1 MPAGRR
7 LSQEEFKACFD
18 GSMINVIAHANAA
31 VDIWPMSTEIAVPA
45 GLSRAR
51 PCGRIIRREAEERE
65 PLVDETRRKWILA
78 QIDEIGKRHGTT
90 DNESFGE
97 LLARAAA
104 SGDEQ
109 AIKLIE
115 MEIGDIRL

>member
-1 MPAGRR
+1 
-7 LSQEEFKACFD
+7 
-18 GSMINVIAHANAA
+18 
-31 VDIWPMSTEIAVPA
+31 
-45 GLSRAR
+45 
-51 PCGRIIRREAEERE
+51 
-65 PLVDETRRKWILA
+65 VDETRRRWILS

-90 DNESFGE
+90 ENETLGE